1 VTSFFDDR
9 ERVALEWTEAVTLVA
24 QTHVP
29 DDVYARVKRH
39 FNEQELLDLTL
50 AFAQINTW
58 NRPNVASR
66 TVPRS
71 YRAGMYKQWIGAAE
85 ASSV

>member
-9 ERVALEWTEAVTLVA
+9 ERAALEWTEAVTLVA

-29 DDVYARVKRH
+29 DDVYERVKRH

-66 TVPRS
+66 TVPGS